1 MSGGPVILADTGYS
15 FLCSSNYLWL
25 NLQIMQIKVWYDGC
39 FNCSFKK
46 LGLFESDWGGHYKE
60 VPTPPRDCLL
70 YFLDIHQS
78 TSSRDN
84 AFCEE
89 TLFFNH
95 VLDCLPLAV
104 ARVTRIAQAWKWPCA
119 WLPCPCTHD
128 TWCGCQTWS
137 RISAICRSSWSWV
150 ASSPWSTPWTQ
161 TSWAASS
168 RTWQLTGFSGKDSH
182 PRMSELAQT

>member
-1 MSGGPVILADTGYS
+1 MLVAASSVHPTICVSTCR
-15 FLCSSNYLWL
+15 LCKLRFDMMGVSIAVSKSWVCL
-25 NLQIMQIKVWYDGC
+25 NLIEVGTIKKYQPHPETVC
-39 FNCSFKK
+39 
-46 LGLFESDWGGHYKE
+46 
-60 VPTPPRDCLL
+60 
-70 YFLDIHQS
+70 S
-78 TSSRDN
+78 TSLTFTK
-84 AFCEE
+84 ALAAEG

-104 ARVTRIAQAWKWPCA
+104 ARVTRMAQAWKWPCA

-150 ASSPWSTPWTQ
+150 ASSPWSPPWTR

>member
-1 MSGGPVILADTGYS
+1 MSGGPVILADAGCS
-15 FLCSSNYLWL
+15 FLCLSNYLCL

-95 VLDCLPLAV
+95 VLNCLPLAV
-104 ARVTRIAQAWKWPCA
+104 ARVTRI
-119 WLPCPCTHD
+119 
-128 TWCGCQTWS
+128 G
-137 RISAICRSSWSWV
+137 ISAICQSSWSWV
-150 ASSPWSTPWTQ
+150 ASSPWSPPWTR